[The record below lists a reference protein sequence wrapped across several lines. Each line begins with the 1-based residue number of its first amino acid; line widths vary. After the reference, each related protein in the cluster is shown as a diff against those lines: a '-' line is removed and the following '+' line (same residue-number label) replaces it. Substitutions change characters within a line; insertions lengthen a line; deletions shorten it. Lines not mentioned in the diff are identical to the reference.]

1 MKKIEKKRIGK
12 KKNNPNGANQYKVD
26 PRQALFLAY
35 YLDPKSET
43 FSNGLQ
49 SALRAGYE
57 ELTAKVLVSQCPDWL
72 SEKLNNA
79 KTEKMAAK
87 AERVLDEMLDMPV
100 DVQELAG
107 KGKNKAMIVKTEPA
121 LVKVKQ
127 DTAKFVAERLN
138 KNKWAQRNEHTG
150 KDGEPIILKQITGMK
165 IIKDRD
171 GDSTENKKSEAD

>member
-1 MKKIEKKRIGK
+1 MKKIKKKIIGK

-49 SALRAGYE
+49 SALKAGYE
-57 ELTAKVLVSQCPDWL
+57 KLTAKVLVSQCPDWL

-79 KTEKMAAK
+79 KTEKMAVK

-100 DVQELAG
+100 DVQELTG
-107 KGKNKAMIVKTEPA
+107 KGKNKAMVVKTEPA

-127 DTAKFVAERLN
+127 DTAKFVAERLG
-138 KNKWAQRNEHTG
+138 KDKWSSRNELTG
-150 KDGEPIILKQITGMK
+150 KGGQQIVIQQITGMK
-165 IIKDRD
+165 IYKD
-171 GDSTENKKSEAD
+171 GDSTENQKSETK